1 MAEGFW
7 DQEIEVGSVGKN
19 DKGDEIKVKLVSK
32 NNREF
37 VDVRTWYM
45 KNDRMKPGKGIAIP
59 VDSADAVAELVMEAT
74 GKRLKAAQ

>member
-1 MAEGFW
+1 MSEGFW

-19 DKGDEIKVKLVSK
+19 QKGDEIKIKLVSK

-45 KNDRMKPGKGIAIP
+45 KDGELKPGKGISIP
-59 VDSADAVAELVMEAT
+59 VDSADAVAELIMEASS
-74 GKRLKAAQ
+74 KQLKAAR